1 METLFDCDQLATRLG
16 LQRKT
21 VERWC
26 RSGKIDA
33 SKVGRE
39 YRVSEKN
46 LIEFIEAGRRL
57 PNSAAPMTA
66 EASAKSAA
74 DGAARTAEPGD
85 EKADK
90 RPEPKRAHR
99 KSSDSRLQTQASLD
113 SLPPLPPPGPLSITS
128 VVNQKGG
135 VGKTTTT
142 FNIGVGLLRRGRRVL
157 LVDLDPQGA
166 LTASAGVSIGDDEAT
181 IYDALFD
188 PEIDPD
194 RIIRKTPIG
203 MHLLPATIDLA
214 GAEIDLVS
222 IMLREYVL
230 KRLLSRLP
238 DYDHILIDCPPSLGL
253 LTVNALAA
261 SDFALIPVQCSYLS
275 WRGLPL
281 LSRTISKIRAVVNP
295 SLRPLGILPTLFDGR
310 TTHAHE
316 TLELLR
322 LQRPGEVL
330 PFVIKSTVRAQEA
343 AKAGLSLIDFDP
355 KSEAALTY
363 LMLAEEVDR
372 VAREQRGDFAT
383 PQILPGGQTG
393 GQIGSASGASNVSQ
407 A

>member
-1 METLFDCDQLATRLG
+1 
-16 LQRKT
+16 
-21 VERWC
+21 
-26 RSGKIDA
+26 
-33 SKVGRE
+33 
-39 YRVSEKN
+39 
-46 LIEFIEAGRRL
+46 
-57 PNSAAPMTA
+57 
-66 EASAKSAA
+66 
-74 DGAARTAEPGD
+74 
-85 EKADK
+85 
-90 RPEPKRAHR
+90 
-99 KSSDSRLQTQASLD
+99 
-113 SLPPLPPPGPLSITS
+113 
-128 VVNQKGG
+128 
-135 VGKTTTT
+135 
-142 FNIGVGLLRRGRRVL
+142 
-157 LVDLDPQGA
+157 
-166 LTASAGVSIGDDEAT
+166 
-181 IYDALFD
+181 
-188 PEIDPD
+188 
-194 RIIRKTPIG
+194 
-203 MHLLPATIDLA
+203 MHILPATIDLA

-222 IMLREYVL
+222 MMLREYVL

-238 DYDHILIDCPPSLGL
+238 DYDHVLIDCPPSLGL

-281 LSRTISKIRAVVNP
+281 LGRTISKIRAVVNP

-355 KSEAALTY
+355 RSEAALTY

-372 VAREQRGDFAT
+372 VAREKQAEPAT
-383 PQILPGGQTG
+383 SQSLPGGGQG
-393 GQIGSASGASNVSQ
+393 GAANGAAGNVPQ